1 MLSMVME
8 YMKESNSE
16 DDIMQSLKPKL
27 NISLA
32 IVFYNPTLE
41 DVKQTLSNIE
51 CLNDMKNFNFEFYLI
66 DNASPN
72 QNLFSLLPKNLGN
85 NIHYK
90 LLKINHGFGSGH
102 NSILNELNSDF
113 HIIMNPDIEIKD
125 LVGLDKAID
134 FMRKHKEVSLLS
146 PMVRNKSN
154 NKIQFLNRKEPT
166 VFDLFI
172 RFMGPNFFPK
182 RQAMFEKKS
191 SGYDHIQIDENATG
205 SFMLIRTN
213 RLKQV
218 HGFDTKFFMYFED
231 TDLTKRL
238 STRGKVIFFPY
249 FEVIHGWKRDNHT
262 LKGIIPMLKSM
273 IIYFNKWGWKFY

>member
-1 MLSMVME
+1 
-8 YMKESNSE
+8 
-16 DDIMQSLKPKL
+16 MQTQKSKL
-27 NISLA
+27 NISLT

-41 DVKQTLSNIE
+41 DIKQTLSNIE
-51 CLNDMKNFNFEFYLI
+51 RLNNITKFNFDFYLV

-72 QNLFSLLPKNLGN
+72 QDLFSLLPKNLED

-90 LLKINHGFGSGH
+90 LLKTNHGFGSGH

-125 LVGLDKAID
+125 LAGFDKAIE
-134 FMRKHKEVSLLS
+134 FMKQHREVSLLS
-146 PMVRNKSN
+146 PMVRNKN
-154 NKIQFLNRKEPT
+154 NHEIQFLNRKEPT
-166 VFDLFI
+166 LFDIFI
-172 RFMGPNFFPK
+172 RFMGPHFFPK
-182 RQAMFEKKS
+182 RQAVFEKKE

-213 RLKQV
+213 RFKQV
-218 HGFDTKFFMYFED
+218 HGFDTSFFMYFED

-238 STRGKVIFFPY
+238 SVKGKVIFFPY

-273 IIYFNKWGWKFY
+273 IIYFNKWGWRLY